1 LKGLQKEV
9 QAPHLGMWSSAMEN
23 VKGEK
28 RISNKL
34 DKQSNTG
41 TYLIPEA
48 EVLVWIAELRE
59 ADSIWLFG

>member
-1 LKGLQKEV
+1 
-9 QAPHLGMWSSAMEN
+9 
-23 VKGEK
+23 VKK

-48 EVLVWIAELRE
+48 EVLVRIAELRE
-59 ADSIWLFG
+59 GDSI